1 MKREKLVT
9 LAAVLLV
16 VTGLAACQPYQAT
29 GAVIDPPKPM
39 NDFSLDQADGGT
51 FQLSDYSGQY
61 LLVYFGYTYCPDVC
75 PTTLFQ
81 TKRAFELL
89 GDDANRVQMVMVTVD
104 PARDSA
110 EQLRKYVANFN
121 PQFIGLRTDD
131 PAVLDP
137 ILADFGAFYEIDP
150 AEDSAADYL
159 VSHTASMFLVN
170 PSGELVEIFSYG
182 TTGDDIASDI
192 QHLLKSE

>member
-1 MKREKLVT
+1 MKREKLSI
-9 LAAVLLV
+9 LAALLLV
-16 VTGLAACQPYQAT
+16 VTGLAACQPHQAT

-39 NDFSLDQADGGT
+39 NDFSLDRADGGT

-61 LLVYFGYTYCPDVC
+61 VLVYFGYTYCPDVC

-81 TKRAFELL
+81 TKRAFEVL
-89 GDDANRVQMVMVTVD
+89 GDDASRVQFVMVTVD

-110 EQLRKYVANFN
+110 EQLSKYVANFN

-182 TTGDDIASDI
+182 TTGDEIASDI